1 MRAIVIK
8 RPGGPEVLT
17 LDQVNDP
24 VPGKGEVLVRIHA
37 TGVNRADVMQRM
49 GRYPSPPDSPPDI
62 PGLEFAGV
70 VAGLGPEADLYAVGD
85 KVFGLAG
92 GGTYADYVILHQR
105 CLARIPANLSFV
117 EAASIPEVFTT
128 AYDAM
133 ISQCGLLSGETVL
146 VHAVGSGVGLA
157 VLQIA
162 KLFGATVI
170 GTARSEDKI
179 EAARKYGLDNGFVV
193 RDGKFAAQ
201 VKDITHGA
209 GANLIV
215 ELVGGSYVAEDIHC
229 AANKG
234 RIIVVGLVAGLH
246 AEIDFGLVLRKRL
259 MLKGTTMRMRPLEEK
274 IIAAQLLQNQI
285 APLFEKRLLKPTID
299 KVWTLADADQAH
311 EYMDKNQNFGKIVLE
326 ISK

>member
-17 LDQVNDP
+17 LDQVDEP

-49 GRYPSPPDSPPDI
+49 GRYPSPADSPPDI

-70 VAGLGPEADLYAVGD
+70 VAALGPDVDQHALGD

-92 GGTYADYVILHQR
+92 GGTYADYVLVHQR
-105 CLARIPANLSFV
+105 CLARTPANLSFV

-133 ISQCGLLSGETVL
+133 ISQCKLLSGETVL
-146 VHAVGSGVGLA
+146 VHAVGSGVGIA
-157 VLQIA
+157 ALQLA

-179 EAARKYGLDNGFVV
+179 EAARKYGLDHGILV
-193 RDGKFAAQ
+193 RDGKFASQ
-201 VKDITHGA
+201 VQDITGGA
-209 GANLIV
+209 GVNVIM
-215 ELVGGSYVAEDIHC
+215 ELVGGSYVSEDMHC

-234 RIIVVGLVAGLH
+234 RIIVVGLLAGLH

-259 MLKGTTMRMRPLEEK
+259 MLKGTTLRMRPLEEK

-285 APLFEKRLLKPTID
+285 APLFEKGLLKPIID
-299 KVWTLADADQAH
+299 KVWPLSAADQAH

>member
-17 LDQVNDP
+17 LDQVDEP
-24 VPGKGEVLVRIHA
+24 VPAKGEVLVRIRA
-37 TGVNRADVMQRM
+37 AGVNRADVMQRM

-62 PGLEFAGV
+62 PGLEFAGE
-70 VAGLGPEADLYAVGD
+70 VAALGQDVDDYAVGD
-85 KVFGLAG
+85 RVFGLAG
-92 GGTYADYVILHQR
+92 GGTYADYVLIHQR

-146 VHAVGSGVGLA
+146 VHAIGSGVGVA
-157 VLQIA
+157 ALQIG
-162 KLFGATVI
+162 KMFGANVI

-179 EAARKYGLDNGFVV
+179 DAARKYGLDHGLLI

-201 VKDITHGA
+201 VKDITRGV

-215 ELVGGSYVAEDIHC
+215 ELVGGSYVSEDIHC

-234 RIIVVGLVAGLH
+234 RIIVVGLVAGLQ
-246 AEIDFGLVLRKRL
+246 AEIDFGHVLRKRL

-274 IIAAQLLQNQI
+274 IVAAQLLQNQI
-285 APLFEKRLLKPTID
+285 APLFEKGLLKPIID
-299 KVWTLADADQAH
+299 KVLPLANADQAH
-311 EYMDKNQNFGKIVLE
+311 EYMDNNQNFGKIVLE